1 MQKGKVAMGSERKT
15 LCVDFDGVLHS
26 YTSGWRGVDQ
36 VPDGPVPGAVDWLRA
51 MLGEGFDV
59 CIYSSRSKDPTGVA
73 AMMAA
78 LRVWG
83 MDMDDIERL
92 DFPIEKPAAW
102 LTIDDRCFR
111 FEGDFP
117 SADWLRRFR
126 PWNK

>member
-1 MQKGKVAMGSERKT
+1 MGSERKT

-26 YTSGWRGVDQ
+26 YESGWKGADIVF
-36 VPDGPVPGAVDWLRA
+36 DGPVPGAVEWLRA
-51 MLGEGFDV
+51 MLGEGFDICV
-59 CIYSSRSKDPTGVA
+59 YSSRSKDPRGVA
-73 AMMAA
+73 AMQAA
-78 LRVWG
+78 LKVWG
-83 MDMDDIERL
+83 MDPDDVDRL
-92 DFPIEKPAAW
+92 DFPTEKPAAW